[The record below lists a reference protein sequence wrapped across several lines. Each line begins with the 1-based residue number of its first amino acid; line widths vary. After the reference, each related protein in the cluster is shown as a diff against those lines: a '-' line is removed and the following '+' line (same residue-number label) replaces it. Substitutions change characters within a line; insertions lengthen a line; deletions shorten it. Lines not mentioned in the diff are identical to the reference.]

1 MLRHVPYPLP
11 ELFQR
16 LLAPIVGNREPWRWT
31 CLFPIVLTDGRF
43 QQDADRS
50 IGCGSLPAQA
60 KTESRASIDAKSA
73 STVQEPSKRVA
84 HHGTF
89 FDKLRFPRSLNLLAN
104 LGKLRPIRE
113 SRGRE
118 FVRRA
123 PGPRVPGLLVL
134 QPQ

>member
-31 CLFPIVLTDGRF
+31 CHFPIVLTDGRF

-50 IGCGSLPAQA
+50 IGCVGSLPAQA

-73 STVQEPSKRVA
+73 STVQEPSNGWRTTELFSTSSVFPAAFVNGEQTLGRVV
-84 HHGTF
+84 
-89 FDKLRFPRSLNLLAN
+89 FD
-104 LGKLRPIRE
+104 
-113 SRGRE
+113 
-118 FVRRA
+118 
-123 PGPRVPGLLVL
+123 
-134 QPQ
+134 